1 MTHIEDLV
9 RSTTRALAGTVGTVR
24 PLPALPEE
32 PSLDEVSRRRGWRR
46 AALPAPLAPP
56 AAAAPLAAAT
66 RLRAAQNAAA
76 DGTAVREAP
85 GRQHVKRAR
94 GWLIPLA
101 AAASVLAIVAAA
113 VLAAHLASPTARQG
127 TAAATAQ
134 PPRPEFYMTATY
146 PAAGPNVL
154 HIQVRRTAGG
164 VVTGSASIPAAN
176 MGWGNN
182 ITAAANDRAFF
193 IGHYPCRS
201 TTAAVTTFYRIAITG
216 SGRISGIAPAGRPV
230 QGMLTYLAVS
240 PDGSQMAYTAVPG
253 NCGSGKPGEPAA
265 GTVNILDLSTGAIR
279 TWQNTTRQDTAS
291 GLSWAPDGRTLIID
305 EYARAPGGSDL
316 TVFGLNTASSGGSLQ
331 AHSTILLQRSGDC
344 DGSSTCVPSVIAGPG
359 DSLTALEFQKAGQ
372 QKRVQIVSIPLA
384 AGKPQTIL
392 YSELSDRP
400 EAISAIGTGLYADP
414 SGRWVLLWPSGV
426 FSQVNATGWISG
438 GRLHPLPG
446 VAKVFPQGIA
456 W

>member
-1 MTHIEDLV
+1 MTQIEDLV

-24 PLPALPEE
+24 PLTALPQE
-32 PSLDEVSRRRGWRR
+32 PSLDEVSRRRSWRR
-46 AALPAPLAPP
+46 AAPPAPLAAPAP
-56 AAAAPLAAAT
+56 AA
-66 RLRAAQNAAA
+66 RLRAAQHAAA
-76 DGTAVREAP
+76 DATAVRDAP
-85 GRQHVKRAR
+85 GRQHAKRAR

-113 VLAAHLASPTARQG
+113 VTAAHLASPTGRQG
-127 TAAATAQ
+127 TTAATAQ
-134 PPRPEFYMTATY
+134 TPRPEFYMTATY

-154 HIQVRRTAGG
+154 QIQVRRTDGG
-164 VVTGSASIPAAN
+164 AVTASTSIPAAN

-193 IGHYPCRS
+193 IGHYPCRG

-216 SGRISGIAPAGRPV
+216 SGRISGIAPAARPV

-265 GTVNILDLSTGAIR
+265 GTVNILDLSTGAVR
-279 TWQNTTRQDTAS
+279 TWQNTARQDTAS

-305 EYARAPGGSDL
+305 EFARAPGGPDL
-316 TVFGLNTASSGGSLQ
+316 TVFGLNTASSVGSLQ
-331 AHSTILLQRSGDC
+331 AHSTVLLQHSGDC
-344 DGSSTCVPSVIAGPG
+344 NGSSTCVPSVVAGPD

-372 QKRVQIVSIPLA
+372 QARVLIVSIPLA
-384 AGKPQTIL
+384 AGSPQTVL
-392 YSELSDRP
+392 YSGLSDRP
-400 EAISAIGTGLYADP
+400 KAVSAIGTGLYADP
-414 SGRWVLLWPSGV
+414 SGRWVLLWPTGI
-426 FSQVNATGWISG
+426 FRQVNTVGWISG